1 MYAINAKSEFSA
13 LKPVVVSYVY
23 HLLLGLSSNN
33 ASLISDLLT
42 LIFNQCITLSC
53 FPDESKTAKVIPLYK
68 NGQRNIPGNYRPI
81 SVLPAI
87 SKIMERILGNQLS
100 SYWTKSELLSNSQF
114 GFRKFHSTV
123 YSHCITWL
131 YQWLVYKFGQKNV

>member
-53 FPDESKTAKVIPLYK
+53 FPDESNIKDLPRYLSKTKHVCLLTTASAKMVK
-68 NGQRNIPGNYRPI
+68 C
-81 SVLPAI
+81 
-87 SKIMERILGNQLS
+87 QL
-100 SYWTKSELLSNSQF
+100 T
-114 GFRKFHSTV
+114 
-123 YSHCITWL
+123 
-131 YQWLVYKFGQKNV
+131 